1 LDLQF
6 TFFPQEG
13 EINVFPPT
21 AFLIEITWSDSEML
35 QIFSMFS

>member
-1 LDLQF
+1 MTEKHRAKVGLKQFLDLQF

-21 AFLIEITWSDSEML
+21 AFLIEIT
-35 QIFSMFS
+35 